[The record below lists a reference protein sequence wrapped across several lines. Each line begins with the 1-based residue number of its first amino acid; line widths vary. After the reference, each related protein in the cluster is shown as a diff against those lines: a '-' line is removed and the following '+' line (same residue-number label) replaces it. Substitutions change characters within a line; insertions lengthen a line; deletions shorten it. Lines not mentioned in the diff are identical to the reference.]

1 MQRFG
6 VSLSDLKFLPEGSGE
21 QGTQVIPRALTN
33 RGIWWKECYMKDKGW
48 TVVRWAPPNHS
59 LPWVGLPVVSR
70 IGSRRAL
77 SWEDDTLFVF
87 LFFSFF
93 FFFRQLCQRL
103 STRWMALRGHSAAD
117 CVRIYL
123 TVARKWPF
131 FGAKLFL
138 AKVRNGRGRL
148 SSLVEYKVITV
159 TPGLEYST
167 F

>member
-1 MQRFG
+1 MGATKPQRPLG
-6 VSLSDLKFLPEGSGE
+6 RSPLGS
-21 QGTQVIPRALTN
+21 V
-33 RGIWWKECYMKDKGW
+33 
-48 TVVRWAPPNHS
+48 
-59 LPWVGLPVVSR
+59 PWVGLPVVSS

-87 LFFSFF
+87 LFF

-103 STRWMALRGHSAAD
+103 STRWMALRGHSATD

-148 SSLVEYKVITV
+148 SS
-159 TPGLEYST
+159 
-167 F
+167 